1 MRLAPASW
9 IVLAG
14 SLLLAGCGA
23 TAPTPVAGGTPAKP
37 FKLLAGQ
44 VGTEREF
51 NNYYSGEIDT
61 WLLRG
66 VGYDDLLQG
75 KWGRAAFRIEETFYD
90 EVGGSVGGKR
100 VRLRVGNDYT
110 LSGEAGGKAVSGTYD
125 GRFGSRAEAGDRT
138 VYLERRNV
146 RIEGRTP
153 TGPFVV
159 TTTMQAHEIQLLGL
173 LAVLLAGDPSQ
184 YGP

>member
-1 MRLAPASW
+1 MRLVPASW
-9 IVLAG
+9 LVLAG

-23 TAPTPVAGGTPAKP
+23 TAHSPAAGGTPAKP
-37 FKLLAGQ
+37 VGLLAGQ
-44 VGTEREF
+44 ISAEREF
-51 NNYYSGEIDT
+51 NNYYAGEIDS

-75 KWGRAAFRIEETFYD
+75 QWGRAAFRVEETFYD

-110 LSGEAGGKAVSGTYD
+110 LTGEAGGKAVSGVYD
-125 GRFGSRAEAGDRT
+125 GKFGSRAEAGGRT
-138 VYLERRNV
+138 IYLERRNV

-153 TGPFVV
+153 AGTFVV
-159 TTTMQAHEIQLLGL
+159 TTTLQAHEVQLLGL